1 MLKLLPILFFAAVN
15 ITQISIFEIEGIFS
29 SGHINAIER
38 YFEEDK
44 IQDNELF
51 IVQYNPNDVSQESI
65 IQLSE
70 ILESVTIPK
79 AIWVGPNKTEINAE
93 LLKDFNFVGLSPG
106 TLVVNMSQSI
116 NEDLFNSNPCL
127 VNICSSTP
135 DLEPLNSTMLVTG
148 EEGIYEGYMIVGS
161 IGAFIDKLGMEDIPS
176 NLDNSVGIV
185 NFDINSTAIEEIK
198 FIKPSLAERFYISIS
213 NPLFT
218 YMFFGL
224 GFALIGLELFAI
236 GPGIMAFIGA
246 LLISFSSM
254 TFNEFGLNYFGLFIF
269 LISFLTYIKILSRG
283 YFGFLGI
290 VSFLILHT
298 SCLVMFNNYEL
309 KINQFLMF
317 GCSTMLAF
325 FYFIAIPTVI
335 RSRLTTDTS
344 AMSSLSGK
352 KAQVVKVLSEK
363 QILVQLGDKQIVV
376 NKNEDRLFKE
386 TQDVVLSEEDGK
398 LSI

>member
-15 ITQISIFEIEGIFS
+15 VTQISIFEIEGIFS

-38 YFEEDK
+38 YFDENK
-44 IQDNELF
+44 INDDELF
-51 IVQYNPNDVSQESI
+51 IIQYNANDVSQESVV
-65 IQLSE
+65 QLGE

-79 AIWVGPNKTEINAE
+79 AIWVGPNKTEVNAE
-93 LLKDFNFVGLSPG
+93 LLKDFDFVGLSPG
-106 TLVVNMSQSI
+106 TLITNMCQNT
-116 NEDLFNSNPCL
+116 NEILFDTNPCL
-127 VNICSSTP
+127 VSS
-135 DLEPLNSTMLVTG
+135 STMLVTG
-148 EEGIYEGYMIVGS
+148 EEDIYERYMIVGS
-161 IGAFIDKLGMEDIPS
+161 IGAFIENLGMEDISS

-254 TFNEFGLNYFGLFIF
+254 TFYEFGLNYYGLFIF

-290 VSFLILHT
+290 GSFLILHS
-298 SCLVMFNNYEL
+298 SCLLMFNNYDL

-317 GCSTMLAF
+317 GCSIMLAF

-344 AMSSLSGK
+344 AMSSLGGK
-352 KAQVVKVLSEK
+352 KVQVVKVLNEK
-363 QILVQLGDKQIVV
+363 QVLVKLGAKQIVV
-376 NKNEDRLFKE
+376 NKNEDRLFE
-386 TQDVVLSEEDGK
+386 EMQDVILSEDDGK

>member
-15 ITQISIFEIEGIFS
+15 VTQISIFEIEGIFS

-38 YFEEDK
+38 YFDENK
-44 IQDNELF
+44 INDDELF
-51 IVQYNPNDVSQESI
+51 IIQYNANDVSQESVV
-65 IQLSE
+65 QLGE

-93 LLKDFNFVGLSPG
+93 LLKDFDFVGLSPG
-106 TLVVNMSQSI
+106 TLVTNMCQNT
-116 NEDLFNSNPCL
+116 NEILFDTNPCL
-127 VNICSSTP
+127 VSS
-135 DLEPLNSTMLVTG
+135 STMLVNG
-148 EEGIYEGYMIVGS
+148 EEDIYERYMIVGS
-161 IGAFIDKLGMEDIPS
+161 IGAFIENLGMEDISS

-254 TFNEFGLNYFGLFIF
+254 TFYEFGLNYYGLFIF

-290 VSFLILHT
+290 GSFLILHS
-298 SCLVMFNNYEL
+298 SCLLMFNNYDL

-317 GCSTMLAF
+317 GCSIMLAF

-344 AMSSLSGK
+344 AMSSLGGK
-352 KAQVVKVLSEK
+352 KAQVVKVLNEK
-363 QILVQLGDKQIVV
+363 QVLVKLGAKQIVV
-376 NKNEDRLFKE
+376 NKNEDRLFE
-386 TQDVVLSEEDGK
+386 EMQDVILSEDDGK

>member
-38 YFEEDK
+38 YFDENKFDED
-44 IQDNELF
+44 ELF
-51 IVQYNPNDVSQESI
+51 IIQYNANDVSEESVM
-65 IQLSE
+65 QLND

-79 AIWVGPNKTEINAE
+79 AIWVGPNKTEVNSE
-93 LLKDFNFVGLSPG
+93 LLMSFDYVGLSPG
-106 TLVVNMSQSI
+106 TLITNMS
-116 NEDLFNSNPCL
+116 NDTNKNLLNSNSCL
-127 VNICSSTP
+127 INTCTQTTQQS
-135 DLEPLNSTMLVTG
+135 NSTILISG

-161 IGAFIDKLGMEDIPS
+161 IGAFIENLGMENISS
-176 NLDNSVGIV
+176 NIDTSIGVV
-185 NFDINSTAIEEIK
+185 NFDINSSAIQEIK
-198 FIKPSLAERFYISIS
+198 FIKPSIAERFYISIS

-254 TFNEFGLNYFGLFIF
+254 TFNEFGLNYYGLLIF
-269 LISFLTYIKILSRG
+269 LLSFLTYIKILSRG

-290 VSFLILHT
+290 VSFLILHL
-298 SCLVMFNNYEL
+298 SSLVMFSNYEL

-317 GCSTMLAF
+317 GCSVMLAF

-352 KAQVVKVLSEK
+352 KAQVVEILNEK
-363 QILVQLGDKQIVV
+363 QVLVKLGTKEIVV
-376 NKNEDRLFKE
+376 SKNDDKTFDKTEEVF
-386 TQDVVLSEEDGK
+386 LSEEDGK

>member
-15 ITQISIFEIEGIFS
+15 VTQISIFEIEGIFS

-38 YFEEDK
+38 YFDENK
-44 IQDNELF
+44 INDDELF
-51 IVQYNPNDVSQESI
+51 IIQYNANDVSQESV
-65 IQLSE
+65 IQLGE

-93 LLKDFNFVGLSPG
+93 LLKNFDFVGLSPG
-106 TLVVNMSQSI
+106 TLVTSMCQNT
-116 NEDLFNSNPCL
+116 NEILFDTDPCL
-127 VNICSSTP
+127 VSS
-135 DLEPLNSTMLVTG
+135 STMLVTG
-148 EEGIYEGYMIVGS
+148 EEDIYERYMIVGS
-161 IGAFIDKLGMEDIPS
+161 IGAFIENLGMEDISS

-254 TFNEFGLNYFGLFIF
+254 TFYEFGLNYYGLFIF

-290 VSFLILHT
+290 GSFLILHS
-298 SCLVMFNNYEL
+298 SCLLMFNNYDL

-317 GCSTMLAF
+317 GCSIMLAF

-344 AMSSLSGK
+344 AMSSLGGK
-352 KAQVVKVLSEK
+352 KAQVVKVLNEK
-363 QILVQLGDKQIVV
+363 QVLVKLGAKQIVV
-376 NKNEDRLFKE
+376 NKNEDRLFE
-386 TQDVVLSEEDGK
+386 EMQDVILSEDDGK

>member
-15 ITQISIFEIEGIFS
+15 VTQISIFEIEGIFS

-38 YFEEDK
+38 YFDENK
-44 IQDNELF
+44 INDDEIF
-51 IVQYNPNDVSQESI
+51 IIQYNANDVSQESV
-65 IQLSE
+65 IQLGE

-93 LLKDFNFVGLSPG
+93 LLKDFDFVGLSPG
-106 TLVVNMSQSI
+106 TLVTNMCQNT
-116 NEDLFNSNPCL
+116 NEILFDTNPCL
-127 VNICSSTP
+127 VSS
-135 DLEPLNSTMLVTG
+135 STMLVTG
-148 EEGIYEGYMIVGS
+148 EEDIYERYMIVGS
-161 IGAFIDKLGMEDIPS
+161 IGAFIENLGMEDISS

-254 TFNEFGLNYFGLFIF
+254 TFYEFGLNYYGLFIF

-290 VSFLILHT
+290 GSFLILHS
-298 SCLVMFNNYEL
+298 SCLLMFNNYDL

-317 GCSTMLAF
+317 GCSIMLAF

-344 AMSSLSGK
+344 AMSSLGGK
-352 KAQVVKVLSEK
+352 KAQVVKVLNEK
-363 QILVQLGDKQIVV
+363 QVLVKLGAKQIVV
-376 NKNEDRLFKE
+376 NKNEDRLFE
-386 TQDVVLSEEDGK
+386 EMQDVILSEDDGK

>member
-15 ITQISIFEIEGIFS
+15 VTQISIFEIEGIFS
-29 SGHINAIER
+29 SGHVNAMER
-38 YFEEDK
+38 YFDENKVDED
-44 IQDNELF
+44 DLF
-51 IVQYNPNDVSQESI
+51 IVQYNANDVNQESI
-65 IQLSE
+65 LKLGE

-93 LLKDFNFVGLSPG
+93 LLKGFDYVGLSPG
-106 TLVVNMSQSI
+106 SLITNISYNT
-116 NEDLFNSNPCL
+116 NENLFNPKQCLINTCTSTLDQQPSN
-127 VNICSSTP
+127 SS
-135 DLEPLNSTMLVTG
+135 MLVTG

-161 IGAFIDKLGMEDIPS
+161 IGAFIEKLGMEDITS
-176 NLDNSVGIV
+176 NLDNPVKII
-185 NFDINSTAIEEIK
+185 NFDINSTSIEEIK

-236 GPGIMAFIGA
+236 GPGIMALIGA

-254 TFNEFGLNYFGLFIF
+254 TFDEFGLNYYGLVIF
-269 LISFLTYIKILSRG
+269 LISFIMYIKILSRG

-290 VSFLILHT
+290 GSFLILHS
-298 SCLVMFNNYEL
+298 SCLIMFNNYEL

-317 GCSTMLAF
+317 GCSVMLAF

-352 KAQVVKVLSEK
+352 KVKVIETLSEK
-363 QILVQLGDKQIVV
+363 QVLVKLDDKTIVV
-376 NKNEDRLFKE
+376 NKNDDKSFEVL
-386 TQDVVLSEEDGK
+386 QDAFLSEEDGK

>member
-15 ITQISIFEIEGIFS
+15 VTQISIFEIEGIFS

-38 YFEEDK
+38 YFDENKVND
-44 IQDNELF
+44 DELF
-51 IVQYNPNDVSQESI
+51 IVQYNANDVSQESI
-65 IQLSE
+65 VQLGE
-70 ILESVTIPK
+70 ILESVMIPK

-93 LLKDFNFVGLSPG
+93 LLKDFDFVGLSPG
-106 TLVVNMSQSI
+106 TLVTNMPQNT
-116 NEDLFNSNPCL
+116 NEDFFNSNPCL

-135 DLEPLNSTMLVTG
+135 DLELLSSTMLVTG

-161 IGAFIDKLGMEDIPS
+161 IGAFIEKLGMEDISS
-176 NLDNSVGIV
+176 NLDNAVGIV

-254 TFNEFGLNYFGLFIF
+254 TFNEFGLNYYGLFIF

-290 VSFLILHT
+290 GSFLILHS

-317 GCSTMLAF
+317 GCSIMLAF

-352 KAQVVKVLSEK
+352 KAQVLEVLNEQQVLVK
-363 QILVQLGDKQIVV
+363 LGVKQIVV
-376 NKNEDRLFKE
+376 NKNKDRSLKE
-386 TQDVVLSEEDGK
+386 MQDVILSEEDGK

>member
-15 ITQISIFEIEGIFS
+15 VTQISIFEIEGIFS

-38 YFEEDK
+38 YFDENK
-44 IQDNELF
+44 INDDELF
-51 IVQYNPNDVSQESI
+51 IIQYNANDVSQESI
-65 IQLSE
+65 VQLGE

-93 LLKDFNFVGLSPG
+93 LLKDFDFVGLSPG
-106 TLVVNMSQSI
+106 TLVTNMCQNT
-116 NEDLFNSNPCL
+116 NEILFDTNPCL
-127 VNICSSTP
+127 DSSST
-135 DLEPLNSTMLVTG
+135 LLVTG
-148 EEGIYEGYMIVGS
+148 EEDIYERYMIVGS
-161 IGAFIDKLGMEDIPS
+161 IGAFIENLGMEDISS

-254 TFNEFGLNYFGLFIF
+254 TFYEFGLNYYGLFIF

-290 VSFLILHT
+290 GSFLILHS
-298 SCLVMFNNYEL
+298 SCLLMFNNYDL

-317 GCSTMLAF
+317 GCSIMLAF

-344 AMSSLSGK
+344 AMSSLGGK
-352 KAQVVKVLSEK
+352 KAQVVKVLNEK
-363 QILVQLGDKQIVV
+363 QVLVKLGAKQIVV
-376 NKNEDRLFKE
+376 NKNEDRLFE
-386 TQDVVLSEEDGK
+386 EMQDVILSEDDGK

>member
-15 ITQISIFEIEGIFS
+15 VTQISIFEIEGIFS

-38 YFEEDK
+38 YFDENK
-44 IQDNELF
+44 INDDELF
-51 IVQYNPNDVSQESI
+51 IIQYNANDVSQESV
-65 IQLSE
+65 IQLGE

-93 LLKDFNFVGLSPG
+93 LLKDFDFVGLSPG
-106 TLVVNMSQSI
+106 TLVTNMCQNT
-116 NEDLFNSNPCL
+116 NEILFDTNPCL
-127 VNICSSTP
+127 VSS
-135 DLEPLNSTMLVTG
+135 STMLVTG
-148 EEGIYEGYMIVGS
+148 EEDIYERYMIVGS
-161 IGAFIDKLGMEDIPS
+161 IGAFIENLGMEDISS

-254 TFNEFGLNYFGLFIF
+254 TFYEFGLNYYGLFIF

-290 VSFLILHT
+290 GSFLILHS
-298 SCLVMFNNYEL
+298 SCLLMFNNYDL

-317 GCSTMLAF
+317 GCSIMLAF

-344 AMSSLSGK
+344 AMSSLGGK
-352 KAQVVKVLSEK
+352 KAQVVKVLNEK
-363 QILVQLGDKQIVV
+363 QVLVKLGAKQIVV
-376 NKNEDRLFKE
+376 NKNEERLFE
-386 TQDVVLSEEDGK
+386 EMQDVILSEDDGK

>member
-38 YFEEDK
+38 YFDENKFDED
-44 IQDNELF
+44 ELF
-51 IVQYNPNDVSQESI
+51 IIQYNANDVSEESVM
-65 IQLSE
+65 QLND

-79 AIWVGPNKTEINAE
+79 AIWVGPNKTEVNSE
-93 LLKDFNFVGLSPG
+93 LLMSFDYVGLSPG
-106 TLVVNMSQSI
+106 TLITNMS
-116 NEDLFNSNPCL
+116 NDTNKNLLNSNSCL
-127 VNICSSTP
+127 INTCTQTTQQS
-135 DLEPLNSTMLVTG
+135 NSTILISG

-161 IGAFIDKLGMEDIPS
+161 IGAFIENLGMENISS
-176 NLDNSVGIV
+176 NIDTSVGVV
-185 NFDINSTAIEEIK
+185 NFDINSSAIQEIK
-198 FIKPSLAERFYISIS
+198 FIKPSIAERFYISIS

-254 TFNEFGLNYFGLFIF
+254 TFNEFGLNYYGLLIF
-269 LISFLTYIKILSRG
+269 LLSFLTYIKILSRG

-290 VSFLILHT
+290 VSFLILHL
-298 SCLVMFNNYEL
+298 SSLVMFSNYEL

-317 GCSTMLAF
+317 GCSVMLAF

-352 KAQVVKVLSEK
+352 KAQVVEILNEK
-363 QILVQLGDKQIVV
+363 QVLVKLGTKEIVV
-376 NKNEDRLFKE
+376 SKNDDKTFDKTEEVF
-386 TQDVVLSEEDGK
+386 LSEEDGK

>member
-15 ITQISIFEIEGIFS
+15 VTQISIFEIEGIFS

-38 YFEEDK
+38 YFDENK
-44 IQDNELF
+44 INDDELF
-51 IVQYNPNDVSQESI
+51 IIQYNANDVSQESVV
-65 IQLSE
+65 QLGE
-70 ILESVTIPK
+70 ILDSLTIPK

-93 LLKDFNFVGLSPG
+93 LLKDFDFVGLSPG
-106 TLVVNMSQSI
+106 TLVTNMCQNT
-116 NEDLFNSNPCL
+116 NEILFDTNPCL
-127 VNICSSTP
+127 DSS
-135 DLEPLNSTMLVTG
+135 STMLVTG
-148 EEGIYEGYMIVGS
+148 EEDIYERYMIVGS
-161 IGAFIDKLGMEDIPS
+161 IGAFIENLGMEDISS

-254 TFNEFGLNYFGLFIF
+254 TFYEFGLNYYGLFIF

-290 VSFLILHT
+290 GSFLILHS
-298 SCLVMFNNYEL
+298 SCLLMFNNYDL

-317 GCSTMLAF
+317 GCSIMLAF

-344 AMSSLSGK
+344 AMSSLGGK
-352 KAQVVKVLSEK
+352 KAQVVKVLNEK
-363 QILVQLGDKQIVV
+363 QVLVKLGAKQIVV
-376 NKNEDRLFKE
+376 NKNEDRLFE
-386 TQDVVLSEEDGK
+386 EMQDVILSEDDGK

>member
-15 ITQISIFEIEGIFS
+15 VTQISIFEIEGIFS

-38 YFEEDK
+38 YFDENKVND
-44 IQDNELF
+44 DELF
-51 IVQYNPNDVSQESI
+51 IVQYNANDVSQESI
-65 IQLSE
+65 IKLGE
-70 ILESVTIPK
+70 ILESVIIPK
-79 AIWVGPNKTEINAE
+79 AIWVGPNKTEINIE
-93 LLKDFNFVGLSPG
+93 LLKDFDFVGLSPG
-106 TLVVNMSQSI
+106 TLVTNMPQNT
-116 NEDLFNSNPCL
+116 NEDFFNSNPCL

-135 DLEPLNSTMLVTG
+135 DLDPLSSTMLVTG

-161 IGAFIDKLGMEDIPS
+161 IGAFIEKLGMEDISS
-176 NLDNSVGIV
+176 NIDNAVGIV

-236 GPGIMAFIGA
+236 GPGIMALIGA

-254 TFNEFGLNYFGLFIF
+254 TFDEFGLNYYGLVIF
-269 LISFLTYIKILSRG
+269 LISFIMYIKILSRG

-290 VSFLILHT
+290 GSFLILHS
-298 SCLVMFNNYEL
+298 SCLIMFNNYEL

-317 GCSTMLAF
+317 GCSVMLAF

-352 KAQVVKVLSEK
+352 KVKVVEILSEK
-363 QILVQLGDKQIVV
+363 QVLVKLDDKTIVV
-376 NKNEDRLFKE
+376 NKNDDKSFEVL
-386 TQDVVLSEEDGK
+386 QDALLSEEDGK

>member
-38 YFEEDK
+38 YFDENKFDED
-44 IQDNELF
+44 ELF
-51 IVQYNPNDVSQESI
+51 IIQYNANDVSEESVM
-65 IQLSE
+65 QLND

-79 AIWVGPNKTEINAE
+79 AIWVGPNKTEVNSE
-93 LLKDFNFVGLSPG
+93 LLMSFDYVGLSPG
-106 TLVVNMSQSI
+106 TLITNMS
-116 NEDLFNSNPCL
+116 NDTNKNLLNSNSCL
-127 VNICSSTP
+127 INTCTQTTQQSDSTI
-135 DLEPLNSTMLVTG
+135 LISG

-161 IGAFIDKLGMEDIPS
+161 IGAFIENLGMENISS
-176 NLDNSVGIV
+176 NIDTSVGVV
-185 NFDINSTAIEEIK
+185 NFDINSSAIQEIK
-198 FIKPSLAERFYISIS
+198 FIKPSIAERFYISIS

-254 TFNEFGLNYFGLFIF
+254 TFNEFGLNYYGLFIF
-269 LISFLTYIKILSRG
+269 LLSFLTYIKILSRG

-290 VSFLILHT
+290 VSFLILHL
-298 SCLVMFNNYEL
+298 SSLVMFSNYEL

-317 GCSTMLAF
+317 GCSVMLSF

-352 KAQVVKVLSEK
+352 KAQVVEILNEK
-363 QILVQLGDKQIVV
+363 QVLVKLGTKEIVV
-376 NKNEDRLFKE
+376 SKNDDKTFDKTEEVF
-386 TQDVVLSEEDGK
+386 LSEEDGK

>member
-29 SGHINAIER
+29 SGHVNAMER
-38 YFEEDK
+38 YFDENKVDED
-44 IQDNELF
+44 DLF
-51 IVQYNPNDVSQESI
+51 IVQYNANDVNQESI
-65 IQLSE
+65 LKLGE

-93 LLKDFNFVGLSPG
+93 LLKGFDYVGLSPG
-106 TLVVNMSQSI
+106 SLITNISYNT
-116 NEDLFNSNPCL
+116 NENLFNPKQCLINTCTSTLDQQPSN
-127 VNICSSTP
+127 SS
-135 DLEPLNSTMLVTG
+135 MLVTG

-161 IGAFIDKLGMEDIPS
+161 IGAFIEKLGMEDITS
-176 NLDNSVGIV
+176 NLDNPVKII
-185 NFDINSTAIEEIK
+185 NFDINSTSIEEIK

-236 GPGIMAFIGA
+236 GPGIMALIGA

-254 TFNEFGLNYFGLFIF
+254 TFDEFGLNYYGLVIF
-269 LISFLTYIKILSRG
+269 LISFIMYIKILSRG

-290 VSFLILHT
+290 GSFLILHS
-298 SCLVMFNNYEL
+298 SCLIMFNNYEL

-317 GCSTMLAF
+317 GCSVMLAF

-352 KAQVVKVLSEK
+352 KVKVVEILSEK
-363 QILVQLGDKQIVV
+363 QVLVKLDDKTIVV
-376 NKNEDRLFKE
+376 NKNDDKSFEVL
-386 TQDVVLSEEDGK
+386 QDALLSEEDGK

>member
-15 ITQISIFEIEGIFS
+15 VTQISIFEIEGIFS

-38 YFEEDK
+38 YFDENK
-44 IQDNELF
+44 INDDELF
-51 IVQYNPNDVSQESI
+51 IIQYNANDVSQESVV
-65 IQLSE
+65 QLGE
-70 ILESVTIPK
+70 ILDSVTIPK

-93 LLKDFNFVGLSPG
+93 LLKDFDFVGLSPG
-106 TLVVNMSQSI
+106 TLVTNMCQNT
-116 NEDLFNSNPCL
+116 NEILFDINPCL
-127 VNICSSTP
+127 VSS
-135 DLEPLNSTMLVTG
+135 STMLVTG
-148 EEGIYEGYMIVGS
+148 EEDIYEGYMIVGS
-161 IGAFIDKLGMEDIPS
+161 IGAFIENLGMEDISS

-254 TFNEFGLNYFGLFIF
+254 TFYEFGLNYYGLFIF

-290 VSFLILHT
+290 GSFLILHS
-298 SCLVMFNNYEL
+298 SCLLMFNNYDL

-317 GCSTMLAF
+317 GCSIMLAF

-344 AMSSLSGK
+344 AMSSLGGK
-352 KAQVVKVLSEK
+352 KAQVVKVLNEK
-363 QILVQLGDKQIVV
+363 QVLVKLGAKQIVV
-376 NKNEDRLFKE
+376 NKNEDRLFE
-386 TQDVVLSEEDGK
+386 EMQDVILSEDDGK

>member
-15 ITQISIFEIEGIFS
+15 VTQISIFEIEGIFS

-38 YFEEDK
+38 YFDENK
-44 IQDNELF
+44 INDDELF
-51 IVQYNPNDVSQESI
+51 IIQYNANDVSQESVV
-65 IQLSE
+65 QLGE
-70 ILESVTIPK
+70 ILDSVTIPK

-93 LLKDFNFVGLSPG
+93 LLKDFDFVGLSPG
-106 TLVVNMSQSI
+106 TLVTNMCQNT
-116 NEDLFNSNPCL
+116 NEILFDTNPCL
-127 VNICSSTP
+127 VSS
-135 DLEPLNSTMLVTG
+135 STMLVTG
-148 EEGIYEGYMIVGS
+148 EEDIYERYMIVGS
-161 IGAFIDKLGMEDIPS
+161 IGAFIENLGMEDISS

-185 NFDINSTAIEEIK
+185 NFDINSTAIEEII

-254 TFNEFGLNYFGLFIF
+254 TFYEFGLNYYGLFIF

-290 VSFLILHT
+290 GSFLILHS
-298 SCLVMFNNYEL
+298 SCLLMFNNYDL

-317 GCSTMLAF
+317 GCSIMLAF

-344 AMSSLSGK
+344 AMSSLGGK
-352 KAQVVKVLSEK
+352 KAQVVKVLNEK
-363 QILVQLGDKQIVV
+363 QVLVKLGAKQIVV
-376 NKNEDRLFKE
+376 NKNEDRLFE
-386 TQDVVLSEEDGK
+386 EMQDVILSEDDGQ

>member
-15 ITQISIFEIEGIFS
+15 VTQISIFEIEGIFS

-38 YFEEDK
+38 YFDENK
-44 IQDNELF
+44 INDDELF
-51 IVQYNPNDVSQESI
+51 IIQYNANDVSQESVV
-65 IQLSE
+65 QLGE
-70 ILESVTIPK
+70 ILDSVTIPK
-79 AIWVGPNKTEINAE
+79 AIWVGPNKTEVNAE
-93 LLKDFNFVGLSPG
+93 LLKDFDFVGLSPG
-106 TLVVNMSQSI
+106 TLVTNMCQNT
-116 NEDLFNSNPCL
+116 NEILFDTNPCL
-127 VNICSSTP
+127 VSS
-135 DLEPLNSTMLVTG
+135 STMLVTG
-148 EEGIYEGYMIVGS
+148 EEDIYERYMIVGS
-161 IGAFIDKLGMEDIPS
+161 IGAFIENLGMEDISS

-254 TFNEFGLNYFGLFIF
+254 TFYEFGLNYYGLFIF

-290 VSFLILHT
+290 GSFLILHS
-298 SCLVMFNNYEL
+298 SCLLMFNNYDL

-317 GCSTMLAF
+317 GCSIMLAF

-344 AMSSLSGK
+344 AMSSLGGK
-352 KAQVVKVLSEK
+352 KAQVVKVLNEK
-363 QILVQLGDKQIVV
+363 QVLVKLGAKQIVV
-376 NKNEDRLFKE
+376 NKNEDRLFE
-386 TQDVVLSEEDGK
+386 EMQDVILSEDDGK

>member
-29 SGHINAIER
+29 SGHVNAMER
-38 YFEEDK
+38 YFDENKVDED
-44 IQDNELF
+44 DLF
-51 IVQYNPNDVSQESI
+51 IVQYNANDVNQESI
-65 IQLSE
+65 LKLGE

-93 LLKDFNFVGLSPG
+93 LLKGFDYVGLSPG
-106 TLVVNMSQSI
+106 SLITNISYNK
-116 NEDLFNSNPCL
+116 NENLFNPNQCLINTCTSTLDQQPSN
-127 VNICSSTP
+127 SS
-135 DLEPLNSTMLVTG
+135 MLVTG

-161 IGAFIDKLGMEDIPS
+161 IGAFIEKLGMEDITS
-176 NLDNSVGIV
+176 NLDNSVKII
-185 NFDINSTAIEEIK
+185 NFDINSTSIEEIK

-236 GPGIMAFIGA
+236 GPGIMALIGA

-254 TFNEFGLNYFGLFIF
+254 TFDEFGLNYYGLVIF
-269 LISFLTYIKILSRG
+269 LISFIMYIKILSRG

-290 VSFLILHT
+290 GSFLILHS
-298 SCLVMFNNYEL
+298 SCLIMFNNYEL

-317 GCSTMLAF
+317 GCSVMLAF

-352 KAQVVKVLSEK
+352 KVKVVEILSEK
-363 QILVQLGDKQIVV
+363 QVLVKLDDKTIVV
-376 NKNEDRLFKE
+376 NKNDDKSFEVL
-386 TQDVVLSEEDGK
+386 QDALLLEEDGK

>member
-15 ITQISIFEIEGIFS
+15 VTQISIFEIEGIFS

-38 YFEEDK
+38 YFDENK
-44 IQDNELF
+44 INDDELF
-51 IVQYNPNDVSQESI
+51 IIQYNANDVSQESVV
-65 IQLSE
+65 QLGE
-70 ILESVTIPK
+70 ILDSVTIPK

-93 LLKDFNFVGLSPG
+93 LLKDFDFVGLSPG
-106 TLVVNMSQSI
+106 TLVTNMCQNT
-116 NEDLFNSNPCL
+116 NEILFDTNPCL
-127 VNICSSTP
+127 VSS
-135 DLEPLNSTMLVTG
+135 STMLVTG
-148 EEGIYEGYMIVGS
+148 EEDIYERYMIVGS
-161 IGAFIDKLGMEDIPS
+161 IGAFIENLGMEDISS

-254 TFNEFGLNYFGLFIF
+254 TFYEFGLNYYGLFIF

-290 VSFLILHT
+290 GSFLILHS
-298 SCLVMFNNYEL
+298 SCLLMFNNYDL

-317 GCSTMLAF
+317 GCSIMLAF

-344 AMSSLSGK
+344 AMSSLGGK
-352 KAQVVKVLSEK
+352 KAQVVKVLNEK
-363 QILVQLGDKQIVV
+363 QVLVKLGAKQIVV
-376 NKNEDRLFKE
+376 NKNEDRLFE
-386 TQDVVLSEEDGK
+386 EMQDVILSEDDGK

>member
-38 YFEEDK
+38 YFDENKFDED
-44 IQDNELF
+44 ELF
-51 IVQYNPNDVSQESI
+51 IIQYNANDVSEESVM
-65 IQLSE
+65 QLND

-79 AIWVGPNKTEINAE
+79 AIWVGPNKTEVNSE
-93 LLKDFNFVGLSPG
+93 LLMSFDYVGLSPG
-106 TLVVNMSQSI
+106 TLITNMS
-116 NEDLFNSNPCL
+116 NDTNKNLLNSNSCL
-127 VNICSSTP
+127 INTCTQTTQQSDSTI
-135 DLEPLNSTMLVTG
+135 LISG

-161 IGAFIDKLGMEDIPS
+161 IGAFIENLGMENISS
-176 NLDNSVGIV
+176 NIDTSVGVV
-185 NFDINSTAIEEIK
+185 NFDINSSAIQEIK
-198 FIKPSLAERFYISIS
+198 FIKPSIAERFYISIS

-254 TFNEFGLNYFGLFIF
+254 TFNEFGLNFYGLFIF
-269 LISFLTYIKILSRG
+269 LLSFLTYIKILSRG

-290 VSFLILHT
+290 VSFLILHL
-298 SCLVMFNNYEL
+298 SSLVMFSNYEL

-317 GCSTMLAF
+317 GCSVMLAF

-352 KAQVVKVLSEK
+352 KAQVVEILNEKQVLVKLGTKEIVVSKNDDKTFDKTEDVFLSE
-363 QILVQLGDKQIVV
+363 Q
-376 NKNEDRLFKE
+376 
-386 TQDVVLSEEDGK
+386 DGK

>member
-29 SGHINAIER
+29 SGHVNAMER
-38 YFEEDK
+38 YFDENKVDED
-44 IQDNELF
+44 DLF
-51 IVQYNPNDVSQESI
+51 IVQYNANDVNQESI
-65 IQLSE
+65 LKLGE

-93 LLKDFNFVGLSPG
+93 LLKGFDYVGLSPG
-106 TLVVNMSQSI
+106 SLITNISYNT
-116 NEDLFNSNPCL
+116 NENLFNPKQCLINTCTSTLDQQPSN
-127 VNICSSTP
+127 SS
-135 DLEPLNSTMLVTG
+135 MLVTG

-161 IGAFIDKLGMEDIPS
+161 IGAFIEKLGMEDITS
-176 NLDNSVGIV
+176 NLDNPVKII
-185 NFDINSTAIEEIK
+185 NFDINSTSIEEIK

-236 GPGIMAFIGA
+236 GPGIMALIGA

-254 TFNEFGLNYFGLFIF
+254 TFDEFGLNYYGLVIF
-269 LISFLTYIKILSRG
+269 LISFIMYIKILSRG
-283 YFGFLGI
+283 YFGLLGI
-290 VSFLILHT
+290 GSFLILHS
-298 SCLVMFNNYEL
+298 SCLIMFNNYEL

-317 GCSTMLAF
+317 GCSVMLAF

-352 KAQVVKVLSEK
+352 KVKVVEILSEK
-363 QILVQLGDKQIVV
+363 QVLVKLDDKTIVV
-376 NKNEDRLFKE
+376 NKNDDKSFEVL
-386 TQDVVLSEEDGK
+386 QDAFLSEEDGK

>member
-29 SGHINAIER
+29 SGHVNAMER
-38 YFEEDK
+38 YFDENKVDED
-44 IQDNELF
+44 DLF
-51 IVQYNPNDVSQESI
+51 IVQYNANDVNQESI
-65 IQLSE
+65 LKLGE
-70 ILESVTIPK
+70 ILESITIPK

-93 LLKDFNFVGLSPG
+93 LLKGFDYVGLSPG
-106 TLVVNMSQSI
+106 SLITNISYNT
-116 NEDLFNSNPCL
+116 NEILFNPKQCLINTCTSTLDQQPSN
-127 VNICSSTP
+127 SS
-135 DLEPLNSTMLVTG
+135 MLVTG

-161 IGAFIDKLGMEDIPS
+161 IGAFIEKLGMEDITS
-176 NLDNSVGIV
+176 NLDNSVKII
-185 NFDINSTAIEEIK
+185 NFDINSTSIEEIK

-236 GPGIMAFIGA
+236 GPGIMALIGA

-254 TFNEFGLNYFGLFIF
+254 TFDEFGLNYYGLVIF
-269 LISFLTYIKILSRG
+269 LISFIMYIKILCRG

-290 VSFLILHT
+290 GSFLILHS
-298 SCLVMFNNYEL
+298 SCLIMFNNYEL

-317 GCSTMLAF
+317 GCSVMLAF

-352 KAQVVKVLSEK
+352 KVKVVEILSEK
-363 QILVQLGDKQIVV
+363 QVLVKLDDKTIVV
-376 NKNEDRLFKE
+376 NKNDDKSFEVL
-386 TQDVVLSEEDGK
+386 QDAFLSEEDGK

>member
-15 ITQISIFEIEGIFS
+15 VTQISIFEIEGIFS

-38 YFEEDK
+38 YFDENK
-44 IQDNELF
+44 INDDELF
-51 IVQYNPNDVSQESI
+51 IIQYNANDVSQESV
-65 IQLSE
+65 IQLGE

-79 AIWVGPNKTEINAE
+79 AIWVGPNKTEVNAE
-93 LLKDFNFVGLSPG
+93 LLKDFDFVGLSPG
-106 TLVVNMSQSI
+106 TLITNMCQNT
-116 NEDLFNSNPCL
+116 NEILFDTNPCL
-127 VNICSSTP
+127 VGS
-135 DLEPLNSTMLVTG
+135 STMLVTG
-148 EEGIYEGYMIVGS
+148 EEDIYEGYMIVGS
-161 IGAFIDKLGMEDIPS
+161 IGAFIENLGMEDISS

-254 TFNEFGLNYFGLFIF
+254 TFYEFGLNYYGLFIF

-290 VSFLILHT
+290 GSFLILHS
-298 SCLVMFNNYEL
+298 SCLLMFNNYDL

-317 GCSTMLAF
+317 GCSIMLAF

-344 AMSSLSGK
+344 AMSSLGGK
-352 KAQVVKVLSEK
+352 KAQVVKVLNEK
-363 QILVQLGDKQIVV
+363 QVLVKLGAKQIVV
-376 NKNEDRLFKE
+376 NKNEDRLFE
-386 TQDVVLSEEDGK
+386 EMQDVILSEDDGK

>member
-15 ITQISIFEIEGIFS
+15 VTQISIFEIEGIFS

-38 YFEEDK
+38 YFDENK
-44 IQDNELF
+44 INDDELF
-51 IVQYNPNDVSQESI
+51 IIQYNANDVSQESVV
-65 IQLSE
+65 QLGE
-70 ILESVTIPK
+70 ILDSVTIPK

-93 LLKDFNFVGLSPG
+93 LLKDFDFVGLSPG
-106 TLVVNMSQSI
+106 TLVTNMCQNT
-116 NEDLFNSNPCL
+116 NEILFDTNPCL
-127 VNICSSTP
+127 DSS
-135 DLEPLNSTMLVTG
+135 STMLVTG
-148 EEGIYEGYMIVGS
+148 EEDIYERYMIVGS
-161 IGAFIDKLGMEDIPS
+161 IGAFIENLGMEDISS

-254 TFNEFGLNYFGLFIF
+254 TFYEFGLNYYGLFIF

-290 VSFLILHT
+290 GSFLILHS
-298 SCLVMFNNYEL
+298 SCLLMFSNYDL

-317 GCSTMLAF
+317 GCSIMLAF

-344 AMSSLSGK
+344 AMSSLGGK
-352 KAQVVKVLSEK
+352 KAQVVKVLNEK
-363 QILVQLGDKQIVV
+363 QVLVKLGAKQIVV
-376 NKNEDRLFKE
+376 NKNEDRLFE
-386 TQDVVLSEEDGK
+386 EMQDVILSEDDGK

>member
-15 ITQISIFEIEGIFS
+15 VTQISIFEIEGIFS

-38 YFEEDK
+38 YFDENK
-44 IQDNELF
+44 INDDELF
-51 IVQYNPNDVSQESI
+51 IIQYNANDVSQESVV
-65 IQLSE
+65 QLGE

-93 LLKDFNFVGLSPG
+93 LLKDFDFVGLSPG
-106 TLVVNMSQSI
+106 TLVTNMCQNT
-116 NEDLFNSNPCL
+116 NEILFDTNPCL
-127 VNICSSTP
+127 VSS
-135 DLEPLNSTMLVTG
+135 STMLVTG
-148 EEGIYEGYMIVGS
+148 EEDIYEGYMIVGS
-161 IGAFIDKLGMEDIPS
+161 IGAFIENLGMEDISS

-254 TFNEFGLNYFGLFIF
+254 TFYEFGLNYYGLFIF

-290 VSFLILHT
+290 GSFLILHS
-298 SCLVMFNNYEL
+298 SCLLMFNNYDL

-317 GCSTMLAF
+317 GCSIMLAF

-344 AMSSLSGK
+344 AMSSLGGK
-352 KAQVVKVLSEK
+352 KAQVVKVLNEK
-363 QILVQLGDKQIVV
+363 QVLVKLGAKQIVV
-376 NKNEDRLFKE
+376 NKNEDRLFE
-386 TQDVVLSEEDGK
+386 EMQDVILSEDDGQ

>member
-38 YFEEDK
+38 YFDENKFDED
-44 IQDNELF
+44 ELF
-51 IVQYNPNDVSQESI
+51 IIQYNANDVSEESVM
-65 IQLSE
+65 QLND

-79 AIWVGPNKTEINAE
+79 AIWVGPNKTEVNSE
-93 LLKDFNFVGLSPG
+93 LLMSFDYVGLSPG
-106 TLVVNMSQSI
+106 TLITNMS
-116 NEDLFNSNPCL
+116 NDTNKNLFNSNSCL
-127 VNICSSTP
+127 INTCTQTTQQSDSTI
-135 DLEPLNSTMLVTG
+135 LISG

-161 IGAFIDKLGMEDIPS
+161 IGAFIENLGMENISS
-176 NLDNSVGIV
+176 NIDTSVGVV
-185 NFDINSTAIEEIK
+185 NFDINSSAIQEIK
-198 FIKPSLAERFYISIS
+198 FIKPSIAERFYISIS

-254 TFNEFGLNYFGLFIF
+254 TFNEFGLNYYGLFIF
-269 LISFLTYIKILSRG
+269 LLSFLTYIKILSRG

-290 VSFLILHT
+290 VSFLILHL
-298 SCLVMFNNYEL
+298 SSLVMFSNYEL

-317 GCSTMLAF
+317 GCSVMLAF

-352 KAQVVKVLSEK
+352 KAQVVEILNEK
-363 QILVQLGDKQIVV
+363 QVLVKLGTKEIVV
-376 NKNEDRLFKE
+376 SKNDDKTFDKTEEVF
-386 TQDVVLSEEDGK
+386 LSEEDGK

>member
-44 IQDNELF
+44 IHDNELF

-93 LLKDFNFVGLSPG
+93 LLKDFDFVGLSPG

-352 KAQVVKVLSEK
+352 KVQVVKVLSEK

>member
-38 YFEEDK
+38 YFDENKVNED
-44 IQDNELF
+44 ELF
-51 IVQYNPNDVSQESI
+51 IVQYNANDVSQESI
-65 IQLSE
+65 VQLGE
-70 ILESVTIPK
+70 ILENVMIPK

-93 LLKDFNFVGLSPG
+93 LLNDFDFVGLSPG
-106 TLVVNMSQSI
+106 TLVTNMPQNS
-116 NEDLFNSNPCL
+116 NKDLFNSTLCL
-127 VNICSSTP
+127 VNTCSSTL
-135 DLEPLNSTMLVTG
+135 DLEPLGSTMLVTG

-161 IGAFIDKLGMEDIPS
+161 IGAFIEKLGMEDISS

-254 TFNEFGLNYFGLFIF
+254 TFNEFGLNYYGLFIF

-290 VSFLILHT
+290 GSFLILHS

-317 GCSTMLAF
+317 GCSIMLAF

-352 KAQVVKVLSEK
+352 KAQVVEVLNEK
-363 QILVQLGDKQIVV
+363 QVLVKLGLKQIVV
-376 NKNEDRLFKE
+376 NKNKDRSLKE
-386 TQDVVLSEEDGK
+386 MQDVILSEEDGK

>member
-29 SGHINAIER
+29 SGHVNAMER
-38 YFEEDK
+38 YFDENKVDED
-44 IQDNELF
+44 DLF
-51 IVQYNPNDVSQESI
+51 IVQYNANDVNQESI
-65 IQLSE
+65 LKLGE

-93 LLKDFNFVGLSPG
+93 LLKGFDYVGLSPG
-106 TLVVNMSQSI
+106 SLITNISYNT
-116 NEDLFNSNPCL
+116 NENLFNPNKCLINSCTSTLDQQPSN
-127 VNICSSTP
+127 SS
-135 DLEPLNSTMLVTG
+135 MLVTG

-161 IGAFIDKLGMEDIPS
+161 IGAFIEKLGMEDITS
-176 NLDNSVGIV
+176 NLDNSVKII
-185 NFDINSTAIEEIK
+185 NFDINSTSIEEIK

-236 GPGIMAFIGA
+236 GPGIMALIGA

-254 TFNEFGLNYFGLFIF
+254 TFDEFGLNYYGLVIF
-269 LISFLTYIKILSRG
+269 LISFIMYIKILSRG

-290 VSFLILHT
+290 GSFLILHS
-298 SCLVMFNNYEL
+298 SCLIMFNNYEL

-317 GCSTMLAF
+317 GCSVMLAF

-352 KAQVVKVLSEK
+352 KVKVVEILSEK
-363 QILVQLGDKQIVV
+363 QVLVKLDDKTIVV
-376 NKNEDRLFKE
+376 NKNDDKSFEVL
-386 TQDVVLSEEDGK
+386 QDALLSEEDGK